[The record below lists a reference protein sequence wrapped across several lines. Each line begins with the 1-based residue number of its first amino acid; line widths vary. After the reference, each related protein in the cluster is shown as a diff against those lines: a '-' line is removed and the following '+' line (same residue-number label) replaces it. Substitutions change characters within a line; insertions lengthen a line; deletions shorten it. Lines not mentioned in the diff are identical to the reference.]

1 MARQIKTI
9 NFFYRQGDPRA
20 VQWEKKISGWLK
32 EKFPKVRMG
41 VKNPEAILVLGGDG
55 TILEAARKNQKPV
68 IFGLN
73 LGRVGFLASAREPKK
88 FLPALKEFLRGQYR
102 PIPRMILTAEV
113 VRQGKKIFSTNA
125 LNDLAAENPLG
136 LVEIAV
142 NIEGEVV
149 QNVHGT
155 GILVATPTGSTAYN
169 LSAHGP
175 IIAPDLQ
182 AIIVSEILDHNLP
195 TPSIVIQP
203 ETKLHLEITDFR
215 KRGLL
220 LTKDKK
226 AADVILISDGEMV
239 FPLEVGDVIKI
250 SRSPK
255 MVTLAEV
262 EKNYFFKSLREKFL
276 FR

>member
-9 NFFYRQGDPRA
+9 NFFHRQEDPRA
-20 VQWEKKISGWLK
+20 IQWKKKISGWLK
-32 EKFPKVRMG
+32 TNLPKVRIG
-41 VKNPEAILVLGGDG
+41 VKSPESILVLGGDG
-55 TILEAARKNQKPV
+55 TILEAARKHQKPI

-88 FLPALKEFLRGQYR
+88 FLPALKEFLRGNYR
-102 PIPRMILTAEV
+102 PVARMILSAEV
-113 VRQGKKIFSTNA
+113 IRKGKKVFSTIA

-175 IIAPDLQ
+175 IIEPDIQ
-182 AIIVSEILDHNLP
+182 AMIVSEILDHNLP
-195 TPSIVIQP
+195 TPSIVVRP
-203 ETKLHLEITDFR
+203 ETKLHLEITNFR

-226 AADVILISDGEMV
+226 AADVLLISDGEAA
-239 FPLEVGDVIKI
+239 FPLEIGDIVKI
-250 SRSPK
+250 GRSPK